1 MAERTLSST
10 QRSLRSLPTAAWSPR
25 SPPSSC
31 QSPRRFDLQ
40 FPQTCQIGFR
50 TLGNDYF
57 IKNDLILF
65 SVLTLY
71 LTESCCALFPMVTYN
86 PAQRQHHTHTF
97 ITILKLE
104 QQARRGLDRMIKIL
118 FYHQTS
124 LPVDRSYVDTA
135 QRCADQK
142 LECDP
147 TSCYGW

>member
-10 QRSLRSLPTAAWSPR
+10 QRSLRSLPTAARSPR

-86 PAQRQHHTHTF
+86 PVPTPKPTTPTNLSTF
-97 ITILKLE
+97 SFIHL
-104 QQARRGLDRMIKIL
+104 GWKI
-118 FYHQTS
+118 S
-124 LPVDRSYVDTA
+124 SSPG
-135 QRCADQK
+135 
-142 LECDP
+142 E
-147 TSCYGW
+147 GWGG